1 MAIVTLESLDGQI
14 TKLVERIEKR
24 NMELIEDIKMDKL
37 AIGARK
43 IENKIDKLLVHTKFS
58 L

>member
-24 NMELIEDIKMDKL
+24 NMELIDAIKIDKL

-43 IENKIDKLLVHTKFS
+43 FENKIDKLLVPT
-58 L
+58 